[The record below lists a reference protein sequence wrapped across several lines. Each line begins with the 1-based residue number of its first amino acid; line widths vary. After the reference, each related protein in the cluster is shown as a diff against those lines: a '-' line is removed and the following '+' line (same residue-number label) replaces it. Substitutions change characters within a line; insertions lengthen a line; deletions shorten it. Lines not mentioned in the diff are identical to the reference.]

1 MEWLNA
7 ITEWLQYLL
16 YQIWLLIQPLIQ
28 PLLDWL
34 APYMPNVA
42 QIPEDFLEA
51 TLQTLYMSFWT
62 SIWAGV
68 FGIILG
74 VTLVV
79 TRQNGILAN
88 PFVYQLLDKLVNI
101 VCSVPFIILV
111 ALLATTT
118 RFIVGTTIGEK
129 AALVPLIA
137 GVIPF
142 FARQIENALLE
153 VNPGVVEAAEAMGTS
168 PLGIIFRV
176 YLLEGLPGI
185 VRVSALTV
193 INVIGL
199 TAMAGAIGAGGLGN
213 LAISR
218 GYNRFQTDVTILSTL
233 LILVL
238 VFISQFISNRI
249 VKKITH

>member
-1 MEWLNA
+1 MQQLLE
-7 ITEWLQYLL
+7 QYL
-16 YQIWLLIQPLIQ
+16 
-28 PLLDWL
+28 
-34 APYMPNVA
+34 PNVTP
-42 QIPEDFLEA
+42 IWEDVVEA

-62 SIWAGV
+62 SLWAGIGGIF
-68 FGIILG
+68 FGVIL
-74 VTLVV
+74 VS
-79 TRQNGILAN
+79 TRRGGILQN
-88 PFVYQLLDKLVNI
+88 TLLYQVLDKAVNI
-101 VCSVPFIILV
+101 ARSIPFIILL
-111 ALLATTT
+111 ALLAPTT

-129 AALVPLIA
+129 AALVPLVIA
-137 GVIPF
+137 VIPF

-153 VNPGVVEAAEAMGTS
+153 VNPGVVEAAQAMGTS
-168 PLGIIFRV
+168 PIGIIFRV

-199 TAMAGAIGAGGLGN
+199 TAMAGAVGAGGLGN

-218 GYNRFQTDVTILSTL
+218 GYNRFQTDVTIVSTL